1 MSNGARVYSLESL
14 KEFEAALLK
23 FAHTVSASLEEADS
37 EVQRTLLWLN
47 LEQERYWKNQLRV
60 RNEAYMQ
67 TKQVL
72 KRKEYLDKSPLGSNS
87 SYLDERKAIAL
98 AKMRYEQAQTK
109 YKNVKHWIIK
119 LEEEAMTF
127 KAAANNLMNLL
138 EMDLPQARAQ
148 IDSMVIALERYLEI
162 NPPSEVTPNI
172 ADSENHPYQDHH
184 EETVTRSEQPDPAA
198 KPNESYDLPDQTL
211 QPNDI
216 DKDNNHN
223 RSTEG

>member
-1 MSNGARVYSLESL
+1 MSNGARVYSLEAL

-23 FAHTVSASLEEADS
+23 FAHTVSAAIEEADS

-47 LEQERYWKNQLRV
+47 LEQDRYWKNQLRV
-60 RNEAYMQ
+60 RNEAYTQ
-67 TKQVL
+67 AKQVL

-98 AKMRYEQAQTK
+98 AKMRFEEAQTK
-109 YKNVKHWIIK
+109 CKNVKLWIMK

-127 KAAANNLMNLL
+127 KAAANSLMNLV

-148 IDSMVIALERYLEI
+148 IDSMVMALERYLEI

-172 ADSENHPYQDHH
+172 PDSVNYPFQGQDQDQ
-184 EETVTRSEQPDPAA
+184 EAVTRSEPPNSNA
-198 KPNESYDLPDQTL
+198 KPDEAPAQTE
-211 QPNDI
+211 QTPQTNDNN
-216 DKDNNHN
+216 KHNNHN
-223 RSTEG
+223 QSI